1 MIELNK
7 IYNQDCIKGLKLL
20 EDDSVDLIVTDP
32 PYNLK
37 KDFENDNLSEEDFIR
52 FLSPIFDE
60 MARVIKPKHSV
71 IIFFDSGQ
79 KLPLFWKCLFNS
91 KLIFQKGCNLYKP
104 NDCSMPH
111 NRILRKSEVFYI
123 CSKTPELHHDGEKY
137 IHDCLI
143 GNHTHK
149 ESWYHPTAKNVKVI
163 RECVLS
169 SSLKGD
175 IVLDPFIGSGTLAL
189 VCQQTERKYI
199 GFEISEEYCEVAKKR
214 LLQKSLHSLEDF
226 NKLEVKSGCDA
237 NDDGIPPTINCGVS
251 LPKLYEERIKVGG
264 LVNG

>member
-1 MIELNK
+1 MQIGEFELNK
-7 IYNQDCIKGLKLL
+7 IYCMDCLEGLKKIP
-20 EDDSVDLIVTDP
+20 DNSMDLIVTDP
-32 PYNLK
+32 PYNLN
-37 KDFENDNLSEEDFIR
+37 KDFENDNLSEEEFVK

-71 IIFFDSGQ
+71 IIFFDNGK

-91 KLIFQKGCNLYKP
+91 KLIFQKGCNFYKP

-169 SSLKGD
+169 SSVKGD
-175 IVLDPFIGSGTLAL
+175 IVLDCFIGSGTTAV
-189 VCQQTERKYI
+189 VCKYLNRNFI
-199 GFEISEEYCEVAKKR
+199 GFEISPEYCKIANKR
-214 LLQKSLHSLEDF
+214 LQQETLQG
-226 NKLEVKSGCDA
+226 NKWW
-237 NDDGIPPTINCGVS
+237 
-251 LPKLYEERIKVGG
+251 
-264 LVNG
+264 